1 MKVYV
6 RQLNY
11 KNKKIIR
18 LTSEIDSKEFT
29 NERLIKLLERLQ
41 NSEKTSNW
49 NPDDHKQNPEGTLSK
64 IHVNNQEWNSELD
77 MNEKILE
84 VKDEESVNEFG
95 NMSSIIYENLKNE
108 QTNDYDN
115 LQENILENIIE
126 DYNSKGNFYC
136 IFS

>member
-1 MKVYV
+1 
-6 RQLNY
+6 
-11 KNKKIIR
+11 
-18 LTSEIDSKEFT
+18 
-29 NERLIKLLERLQ
+29 
-41 NSEKTSNW
+41 
-49 NPDDHKQNPEGTLSK
+49 
-64 IHVNNQEWNSELD
+64 